1 LSGPIELIASVPEL
15 AAASEAI
22 AREARF
28 ALDTES
34 NSFYSYPERVCLV
47 QLANSG
53 HLYIL
58 DPMALDNV
66 AALGSLL
73 ADESLEKVLHASSND
88 LRSLDRQWGFRVQNL
103 FDTSVAA
110 AFVGMKRL
118 GLAAV
123 LSELLGIA
131 IAKDIKLQRA
141 DWGRRPLD
149 DRLLQYAATD
159 VIHLLRLREV
169 LGQRLRTLGREGWV
183 AEECVRLTSVRYVP
197 PDPDAAFLGIKGSR
211 ELDGQALAQLKVL
224 AQFREEEALRLRRP
238 HFRVIPD
245 AALVQLAGE
254 PKVAISEVAG
264 LGAYARPPLASRLRL
279 AIDEGAS
286 APPLWRADLIVRRGR
301 WPGEGA
307 RAQAANRLRRLKE
320 WRTQLGHALQ
330 LDPPL
335 LWPTA
340 SLERLGQEPDTL
352 DGELAAPEVR
362 QWQRTGFGDSLRAC
376 VADLT

>member
-1 LSGPIELIASVPEL
+1 
-15 AAASEAI
+15 
-22 AREARF
+22 
-28 ALDTES
+28 
-34 NSFYSYPERVCLV
+34 
-47 QLANSG
+47 
-53 HLYIL
+53 
-58 DPMALDNV
+58 M
-66 AALGSLL
+66 
-73 ADESLEKVLHASSND
+73 
-88 LRSLDRQWGFRVQNL
+88 
-103 FDTSVAA
+103 
-110 AFVGMKRL
+110 
-118 GLAAV
+118 
-123 LSELLGIA
+123 
-131 IAKDIKLQRA
+131 
-141 DWGRRPLD
+141 D

-169 LGQRLRTLGREGWV
+169 LGQRLCTLGREEWV

-197 PDPDAAFLGIKGSR
+197 PDPDTAFLAIKGSR

-254 PKVAISEVAG
+254 PRVAISEVAG

-301 WPGEGA
+301 WPSERS

-320 WRTQLGHALQ
+320 WRTQLGNALQ

-352 DGELAAPEVR
+352 DGELTAPEVR
-362 QWQRTGFGDSLRAC
+362 QWQRRGFGDSLRAC